1 MDGGRGTLP
10 VRCLCTSKM
19 ALHRCVRWWRASFLP
34 RVRTGRPA
42 SGEGGWAML
51 KSGGEFWNGPGA
63 CPLTRDNRRIRGEWG
78 IAARRGGSDRARQ
91 MGGPSAITHG
101 PPPEE
106 QLLPPPAL
114 TPPPPNGA
122 PRRSRGAVSRSD
134 TTAHLFIHAHTSPFW
149 VGGGMTAGEERGVVS
164 EKKKKMPSS
173 NSGLSEHKLTNL
185 SQL

>member
-19 ALHRCVRWWRASFLP
+19 ALHGCVRWKQASFLP

-63 CPLTRDNRRIRGEWG
+63 CPLTRDNWRIRGERG

-106 QLLPPPAL
+106 QLPPIP
-114 TPPPPNGA
+114 
-122 PRRSRGAVSRSD
+122 RSD
-134 TTAHLFIHAHTSPFW
+134 TPTPKRRPAQEP
-149 VGGGMTAGEERGVVS
+149 RGRLA
-164 EKKKKMPSS
+164 P
-173 NSGLSEHKLTNL
+173 
-185 SQL
+185 